1 MSARRQRRRRS
12 SRRARE
18 EAAAASEGLLAGIGQ
33 FWLRFLRRRSTKW
46 LAAAIITLTIG
57 ISLGVLSGGGGDGA
71 DDIAPTP
78 TISADASPAGG

>member
-1 MSARRQRRRRS
+1 MPARRPRRRS

-18 EAAAASEGLLAGIGQ
+18 EADTASNGLLAGIGQ

-46 LAAAIITLTIG
+46 LAAAIITLAIG
-57 ISLGVLSGGGGDGA
+57 ISLGQLTGGGDT

-78 TISADASPAGG
+78 TISAEASPPGG

>member
-1 MSARRQRRRRS
+1 MPARRPRRHRP

-18 EAAAASEGLLAGIGQ
+18 EAAAASNGLLGGIGQ

-46 LAAAIITLTIG
+46 LAAAIITLAIG
-57 ISLGVLSGGGGDGA
+57 ISLGVLSDGGDGA

-78 TISADASPAGG
+78 TISADASPPGG

>member
-1 MSARRQRRRRS
+1 MPARRPRRRRP

-18 EAAAASEGLLAGIGQ
+18 EAAAPSNGLLAGIGQ

-46 LAAAIITLTIG
+46 LAAAIITLAIG
-57 ISLGVLSGGGGDGA
+57 IGLGQLTGGGGDA

-78 TISADASPAGG
+78 TISAEASPPGG

>member
-1 MSARRQRRRRS
+1 MPALRPRRRRS

-18 EAAAASEGLLAGIGQ
+18 EAAAASNELLGGIGQ

-46 LAAAIITLTIG
+46 LAAAIITLAIG
-57 ISLGVLSGGGGDGA
+57 ISLGQLTGGGDA

-78 TISADASPAGG
+78 TISADISPSGG